1 MLLYLLAI
9 VICVVCFCLA
19 AYLDNKWS
27 DWSDLSVAPFAIGCL
42 LALVVFISTF
52 VFIVQAIAAPADRA
66 NIEAERDIIVYQV
79 EHHDSFLETSR
90 VGVNELYYTQVKEFN
105 EKVRMHQF
113 YRNNPWTSWYEQSF
127 WSEIE
132 LIDYTEG
139 S

>member
-9 VICVVCFCLA
+9 VISVACFCLA
-19 AYLDNKWS
+19 KYLDDKLS
-27 DWSDLSVAPFAIGCL
+27 DWSVAPFAIGCL
-42 LALVVFISTF
+42 LALIVFISTF
-52 VFIVQAIAAPADRA
+52 VFIDQAIAAPADRA

-113 YRNNPWTSWYEQSF
+113 YRNNPWTSWYEQPF

-132 LIDYTEG
+132 LIDYTEE

>member
-9 VICVVCFCLA
+9 VISVACFCLA
-19 AYLDNKWS
+19 KYLDDKLS
-27 DWSDLSVAPFAIGCL
+27 DWSVVPFAIGCL
-42 LALVVFISTF
+42 LALIVFISTF
-52 VFIVQAIAAPADRA
+52 VFIGQAIAAPADRA

-132 LIDYTEG
+132 LIDYTEE

>member
-9 VICVVCFCLA
+9 VVCVVCFIIGKILS
-19 AYLDNKWS
+19 DNFS
-27 DWSDLSVAPFAIGCL
+27 DWSVLPFTVGFMT
-42 LALVVFISTF
+42 ALVVFISTI
-52 VFIVQAIAAPADRA
+52 VFISQGVREPIDRA
-66 NIEAERDIIVYQV
+66 NIEAERDVIVYQV

-105 EKVRMHQF
+105 EKVRFHQF
-113 YRNNPWTSWYEQSF
+113 YRSNPWTSWYEQPF

-132 LIDYTEG
+132 LIDYTEE

>member
-9 VICVVCFCLA
+9 IICVVCFIIGKILS
-19 AYLDNKWS
+19 DNFS
-27 DWSDLSVAPFAIGCL
+27 DWSVLPFTVGFMT
-42 LALVVFISTF
+42 ALVVFISTI
-52 VFIVQAIAAPADRA
+52 VFISQGVREPIDHA
-66 NIEAERDIIVYQV
+66 NIEAERNVIVYQV

-105 EKVRMHQF
+105 EKVRIHQF
-113 YRNNPWTSWYEQSF
+113 YRTNPWTSWCEQPF
-127 WSEIE
+127 WTEIE

>member
-9 VICVVCFCLA
+9 VICVVCFIIGKILS
-19 AYLDNKWS
+19 DNFS
-27 DWSDLSVAPFAIGCL
+27 DWSILPFTVGFMTV
-42 LALVVFISTF
+42 LVVFISTI
-52 VFIVQAIAAPADRA
+52 VFISQGVREPIEHA
-66 NIEAERDIIVYQV
+66 NIEAERDVIVYQV

-105 EKVRMHQF
+105 EKVRVHQF
-113 YRNNPWTSWYEQSF
+113 YRSNPWTSWYEQPF

-132 LIDYTEG
+132 LIDYTEE

>member
-9 VICVVCFCLA
+9 VIGVICFIIAKCLS
-19 AYLDNKWS
+19 DNFS
-27 DWSDLSVAPFAIGCL
+27 DWAALPFTIGFI
-42 LALVVFISTF
+42 LALVVLFSTIAFICHRATVS
-52 VFIVQAIAAPADRA
+52 IDRA
-66 NIEAERDIIVYQV
+66 NVEAERDVIVYQI

-105 EKVRMHQF
+105 EKVRVHQF
-113 YRNNPWTSWYEQSF
+113 YRSNPWTSWYEQPF

-132 LIDYTEG
+132 LIDYTEE

>member
-9 VICVVCFCLA
+9 VICVICFILGKCLN
-19 AYLDNKWS
+19 DNFS
-27 DWSDLSVAPFAIGCL
+27 DWSVLPFTVGFMT
-42 LALVVFISTF
+42 ALVVFISTI
-52 VFIVQAIAAPADRA
+52 VFISQGVREPIERA
-66 NIEAERDIIVYQV
+66 NIEAERDVIVYQV

-105 EKVRMHQF
+105 EKVRVHQF
-113 YRNNPWTSWYEQSF
+113 YRSNPWTSWYEQPF

>member
-19 AYLDNKWS
+19 AYLSNKFS
-27 DWSDLSVAPFAIGCL
+27 DWSVAPFAIGCV

-52 VFIVQAIAAPADRA
+52 VFIGQAITAPADRA
-66 NIEAERDIIVYQV
+66 NIEAERDIIIYQV
-79 EHHDSFLETSR
+79 EHHYSFLDNSR
-90 VGVNELYYTQVKEFN
+90 VSVNELYYTQVKEFN

-113 YRNNPWTSWYEQSF
+113 YRDNPWTSWYEQPF

-132 LIDYTEG
+132 LIDYTEE

>member
-9 VICVVCFCLA
+9 IICVVCFIIGKILS
-19 AYLDNKWS
+19 DNFS
-27 DWSDLSVAPFAIGCL
+27 DWSVLPFTVGFMT
-42 LALVVFISTF
+42 ALVVFISTI
-52 VFIVQAIAAPADRA
+52 VFISQGVREPIDRA
-66 NIEAERDIIVYQV
+66 NIEAERDVIVYQI

-105 EKVRMHQF
+105 EKVRVHQF
-113 YRNNPWTSWYEQSF
+113 HRSNPWTSWYEQPF

-132 LIDYTEG
+132 LIDYTEE

>member
-9 VICVVCFCLA
+9 VIGVICFCLT
-19 AYLDNKWS
+19 AYLNSKFS
-27 DWSDLSVAPFAIGCL
+27 DWCVLPLVIGFTL
-42 LALVVFISTF
+42 VLAVFCSTIVFIAQGVRTP
-52 VFIVQAIAAPADRA
+52 IDRA
-66 NIEAERDIIVYQV
+66 NIEAERNIIVYQV
-79 EHHDSFLETSR
+79 EHQDSFLETSK
-90 VGVNELYYTQVKEFN
+90 VGVNELLYTQVKEFN
-105 EKVRMHQF
+105 EKVRIHQF

>member
-9 VICVVCFCLA
+9 VICVICFILVKI
-19 AYLDNKWS
+19 LSDNFS
-27 DWSDLSVAPFAIGCL
+27 DWSVLPCTIGCI
-42 LALVVFISTF
+42 LVLVILISSIVFISQGVTAS
-52 VFIVQAIAAPADRA
+52 INRA
-66 NIEAERDIIVYQV
+66 NIEAERDVIVYQV

-105 EKVRMHQF
+105 EKVRIHQF
-113 YRNNPWTSWYEQSF
+113 YRSNPWTSWYEQPF

>member
-9 VICVVCFCLA
+9 VICVVCFILGKH
-19 AYLDNKWS
+19 LSDNFS
-27 DWSDLSVAPFAIGCL
+27 DWSVLPFTVGFMT
-42 LALVVFISTF
+42 ALVVFISTI
-52 VFIVQAIAAPADRA
+52 VFISQGVREPIEHA
-66 NIEAERDIIVYQV
+66 NIEAERDVIVYQV

-105 EKVRMHQF
+105 EKVRVHQF
-113 YRNNPWTSWYEQSF
+113 YRSNPWTSWYEQPF

>member
-9 VICVVCFCLA
+9 VICVVCFILVKV
-19 AYLDNKWS
+19 LSDNFS
-27 DWSDLSVAPFAIGCL
+27 DWSVLPCTIGCI
-42 LALVVFISTF
+42 LVLVILISSIVFISQGVTAS
-52 VFIVQAIAAPADRA
+52 IDRA
-66 NIEAERDIIVYQV
+66 NIEAERDVIIYQV

-105 EKVRMHQF
+105 EKVRIHQF
-113 YRNNPWTSWYEQSF
+113 YRTNPWTSWYEQPF
-127 WSEIE
+127 WTEIE

>member
-9 VICVVCFCLA
+9 VISVACFCLA
-19 AYLDNKWS
+19 KYLDDKL
-27 DWSDLSVAPFAIGCL
+27 SDLSVAPFAIGCL
-42 LALVVFISTF
+42 LALIVFISTF
-52 VFIVQAIAAPADRA
+52 VFIGQAIAAPADRA

-113 YRNNPWTSWYEQSF
+113 YRNNPWTSWYEQPF

-132 LIDYTEG
+132 LIDYTEE

>member
-9 VICVVCFCLA
+9 VISVACFCLA
-19 AYLDNKWS
+19 KYLDDKLS
-27 DWSDLSVAPFAIGCL
+27 DWSVVPFAIGCL
-42 LALVVFISTF
+42 LALIVFISTF
-52 VFIVQAIAAPADRA
+52 VFIGQAIAAPADRA
-66 NIEAERDIIVYQV
+66 NIEAERDIIIYQV

-132 LIDYTEG
+132 LIDYTEE

>member
-9 VICVVCFCLA
+9 VICIICFIITKCLN
-19 AYLDNKWS
+19 DKFS
-27 DWSDLSVAPFAIGCL
+27 DWSVLPFAIGCL
-42 LALVVFISTF
+42 LALVVFISTI
-52 VFIVQAIAAPADRA
+52 VFISQGVTASIDRA
-66 NIEAERDIIVYQV
+66 NVEAERDVIVYQV

-113 YRNNPWTSWYEQSF
+113 YRNNPWTSWYEQPF

-132 LIDYTEG
+132 LIDYTEE

>member
-1 MLLYLLAI
+1 MLLYLLAL
-9 VICVVCFCLA
+9 VICVICFCLT
-19 AYLDNKWS
+19 AYLNSKFS
-27 DWSDLSVAPFAIGCL
+27 DWSILSFVIGFIL
-42 LALVVFISTF
+42 VLAVFFSTIVFISQGATAS
-52 VFIVQAIAAPADRA
+52 IDRA
-66 NIEAERDIIVYQV
+66 NIEAERNVIVYQV

-105 EKVRMHQF
+105 EKVRVHQF
-113 YRNNPWTSWYEQSF
+113 HRNNPWTSWYEQSF

>member
-9 VICVVCFCLA
+9 VICVICFFIA
-19 AYLDNKWS
+19 AYLNSKFS
-27 DWSDLSVAPFAIGCL
+27 DWCVLPFVMGFL
-42 LALVVFISTF
+42 LALVVFFSTI
-52 VFIVQAIAAPADRA
+52 VFINQKIKEPIDRA
-66 NIEAERDIIVYQV
+66 NIEAERDVIVYQV
-79 EHHDSFLETSR
+79 EHNDNFFETSR

-105 EKVRMHQF
+105 EKVRVHQF

-132 LIDYTEG
+132 LIDYTEE

>member
-1 MLLYLLAI
+1 MLFYLLAI
-9 VICVVCFCLA
+9 VICVGGAILAKHLGDQFNDWSILPFTAACLA
-19 AYLDNKWS
+19 
-27 DWSDLSVAPFAIGCL
+27 G
-42 LALVVFISTF
+42 LVVIISTIVFISQGVSEPT
-52 VFIVQAIAAPADRA
+52 DRA
-66 NIEAERDIIVYQV
+66 NVEAERDIIVYQV

-105 EKVRMHQF
+105 EKVRIHQF
-113 YRNNPWTSWYEQSF
+113 FRKNPWTSWYEQPF